1 MKFRDE
7 KVESAIM
14 RLSAEFIRREAG
26 PASLITVTGVHFE
39 DRANRAKIMIT
50 VLPNEAEKRALE
62 FLNRQRGELADFIRD
77 NIRMRSV
84 PLLSF
89 AIDLGERNRQRI
101 DELGA

>member
-14 RLSAEFIRREAG
+14 RLAAEFIRLEAG

-39 DRANRAKIMIT
+39 DRANRAKIMVTI
-50 VLPNEAEKRALE
+50 LPDTAEKHALE
-62 FLNRQRGELADFIRD
+62 FLNRQRGELADYIRD
-77 NIRMRSV
+77 HNRMRSV

-89 AIDLGERNRQRI
+89 AIDLGEKNRQRI